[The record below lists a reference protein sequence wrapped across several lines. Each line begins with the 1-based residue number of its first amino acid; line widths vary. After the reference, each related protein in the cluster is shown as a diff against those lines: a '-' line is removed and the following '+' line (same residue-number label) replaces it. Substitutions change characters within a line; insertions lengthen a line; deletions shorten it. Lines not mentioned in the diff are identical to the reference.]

1 MRLDRITLPAAFVV
15 AAVLVLALWGLTAFA
30 GTGAE
35 PGGSE
40 DPLVTQSYVDQY
52 VQWEVAELKAGQVLK
67 GEAGTELLVRRGQAV
82 VVDKSGNGIPDVTA
96 GTDIAANGKV
106 SLNHLLIIP
115 REDGRGI
122 KAIDFAVVMYR
133 GGASIQ

>member
-1 MRLDRITLPAAFVV
+1 MKLNRITLPAVV
-15 AAVLVLALWGLTAFA
+15 VVTVALVLALWGFTAFA
-30 GTGAE
+30 GDAD
-35 PGGSE
+35 PGGSG

-52 VQWEVAELKAGQVLK
+52 VQWKVADLKAGQVLK
-67 GEAGTELLVRRGQAV
+67 GKAGTELLVRRGQAV
-82 VVDKSGNGIPDVTA
+82 VVDSSGNGIPDVTA
-96 GTDIAANGKV
+96 GVDIAANDKV
-106 SLNHLLIIP
+106 ALNHLLIIP

>member
-1 MRLDRITLPAAFVV
+1 MKLNKRTLPAVVVV
-15 AAVLVLALWGLTAFA
+15 AAVMALAFWGFTAFA
-30 GTGAE
+30 EDAD
-35 PGGSE
+35 PGGSG

-52 VQWEVAELKAGQVLK
+52 VQWKVADLKAGQVLK
-67 GEAGTELLVRRGQAV
+67 GKAGTELLVRRGQAY
-82 VVDKSGNGIPDVTA
+82 VVDSSGNGIPDVTA
-96 GTDIAANGKV
+96 GTDIFEDDQV

-133 GGASIQ
+133 GGVSIQ